1 MYKADF
7 LIPSFSKIALKDKNG
22 VLISFRYTQAKKKSP
37 LFFSPNSYGRKP
49 KYWQKEVVNN
59 NQFLLS
65 VELQPH
71 MFVRCM
77 WIFLLFFQIS
87 SNEHDHN
94 IIVEIA
100 QSKAG
105 ILS

>member
-1 MYKADF
+1 MIGKDYTEQEKDF
-7 LIPSFSKIALKDKNG
+7 RFQSVIKDIKSEQESRSTLDYFLKKT
-22 VLISFRYTQAKKKSP
+22 Y
-37 LFFSPNSYGRKP
+37 SYGRKA
-49 KYWQKEVVNN
+49 KYWQKEMVDN